1 MTDTPLYN
9 TCTVK
14 ATGHLFRGETIRVR
28 LPEGD
33 YPCTVPKHLFKKLSG
48 VVAGATTPDEGL
60 LRFIF
65 YPRTTPAGAVRLHLV
80 RFDPTEKAEAS
91 KLYAVGKI
99 RYADDKRAAL
109 RIYPNPKGQLKRP
122 FTVQLEH
129 DLSEVPV
136 KVPVRCWGGLK
147 GEHLTLE
154 RLSVLEQLPPRDE
167 SYKAERGRR

>member
-1 MTDTPLYN
+1 MTETMPLYN

-14 ATGHLFRGETIRVR
+14 ATGQIFRGETIRVR
-28 LPEGD
+28 LPEGE
-33 YPCTVPKHLFKKLSG
+33 YPCAIPKYLFKKLSD
-48 VVAGATTPDEGL
+48 VDGL
-60 LRFIF
+60 LKLIF

-80 RFDPTEKAEAS
+80 RFDPTDQVAGAATPDAEAS

-129 DLSEVPV
+129 SLSEVPV
-136 KVPVRCWGGLK
+136 KVPVRCWGGLA

-167 SYKAERGRR
+167 SYKAERKR